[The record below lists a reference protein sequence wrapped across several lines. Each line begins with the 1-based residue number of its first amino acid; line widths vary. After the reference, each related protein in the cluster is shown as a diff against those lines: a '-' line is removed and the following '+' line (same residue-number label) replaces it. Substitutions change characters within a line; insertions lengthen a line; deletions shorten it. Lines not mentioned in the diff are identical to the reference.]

1 MFCDNKRLDIAVS
14 VLSMGAVLFEID
26 ILTFK
31 ISVNYYPSLFHTLS
45 FLSLSLSA
53 FSFFLSLS
61 LCLSLSLSL
70 FLSLP
75 SLCLSLS
82 VCLSLSLP
90 LSLSLSLSRSG
101 ELQYDHYTAP
111 AAHMELGLLHLD
123 MGKLDEAEKILE
135 LAK

>member
-45 FLSLSLSA
+45 LSFSFSLSA
-53 FSFFLSLS
+53 FSFFLSFS
-61 LCLSLSLSL
+61 LCLSLSISA
-70 FLSLP
+70 F
-75 SLCLSLS
+75 SLS
-82 VCLSLSLP
+82 VSFCLSVSLSP
-90 LSLSLSLSRSG
+90 SLSLSLSLSRSG